1 MFLAN
6 ERPLKE
12 VMLILY
18 VCDEWM
24 ILKKIILIF
33 FVFDKWESLRRNNT
47 NIFCFWW
54 MNDTEKTILI
64 FFVSDEWMALEK
76 QY

>member
-1 MFLAN
+1 MN
-6 ERPLKE
+6 EWYLKKII
-12 VMLILY
+12 LIFF
-18 VCDEWM
+18 VFDKWM

-54 MNDTEKTILI
+54 MNDTEKTILN
-64 FFVSDEWMALEK
+64 FFVSDEWMTLEE